1 MRLALM
7 FLIAA
12 TLLVQHVVGQG
23 VAFEAALQD
32 SIVVTALRHSADV
45 RQTGRRVAVITAA
58 DLQQLPVASFD
69 ELIRFV
75 GGVETQTRGGF
86 GVQSDV
92 TMRGSSF
99 DGVVILLDGVR
110 LHDPQSGHFLSN
122 FPIPLS
128 EIARVEVVR
137 GPAARRYGPD
147 AVGGVIQFF
156 TWRGLSATDV

>member
-1 MRLALM
+1 MSSAMRVALM
-7 FLIAA
+7 FLIAS

-75 GGVETQTRGGF
+75 GGVETQTRGGI

-99 DGVVILLDGVR
+99 DGVVILL
-110 LHDPQSGHFLSN
+110 
-122 FPIPLS
+122 
-128 EIARVEVVR
+128 
-137 GPAARRYGPD
+137 
-147 AVGGVIQFF
+147 GGVGVQDQP
-156 TWRGLSATDV
+156 TGNLL

>member
-1 MRLALM
+1 MRVALL
-7 FLIAA
+7 FLIAS
-12 TLLVQHVVGQG
+12 TFLVQHVVGQG

-32 SIVVTALRHSADV
+32 SVVVTALRHSADV
-45 RQTGRRVAVITAA
+45 RQTGRRVTVITAA
-58 DLQQLPVASFD
+58 DLQQLPVASFG
-69 ELIRFV
+69 EFSRCV

-122 FPIPLS
+122 YPIPLS

-137 GPAARRYGPD
+137 DRKSTRLNSSHVASSY
-147 AVGGVIQFF
+147 AV
-156 TWRGLSATDV
+156 